1 MPKKTNTKING
12 SNYFRVTATIGK
24 NANGSP
30 MRKQFYGS
38 SKKEAE
44 AKRDEYMLSIN
55 KGLSPNF
62 DKALFK
68 YVFKAWFDN
77 VLTPSIS
84 LSSRNRYE
92 MDYRLRIKDCLL
104 SEMKLVDIKS
114 IHMQAYYND
123 LLKAYTVNTVRLTH
137 KLLRSFF
144 IYCIKTDLIIK
155 SPMIAVEL
163 PKDKP
168 VSDTNK
174 PISDDDI
181 KRLLHAANE
190 NIENFIFVFAIFSGL
205 RLGEIL
211 SLTHGDLDFVNN
223 TIHVNKS
230 VKYLNVDG
238 KWQAVL
244 SHTKTLSSI
253 REVPILNAIQRLLQA
268 HIKHEKEKHLK
279 LGVPFTSESILFSS
293 YSGTYREASNVRKM
307 LIRLCDRVGIE
318 RTTFH
323 SLRHTFCTILAKQ
336 DVPLKTASVLMGH
349 GDIGITA
356 KIYTHVDSY
365 ELKRGIEKLSV
376 YFE

>member
-12 SNYFRVTATIGK
+12 SNYFRVTATIGT
-24 NANGSP
+24 NADGSP
-30 MRKQFYGS
+30 IRKQFYGS

-44 AKRDEYMLSIN
+44 DKRDEYVMNIK
-55 KGLSPNF
+55 KGLSPHF
-62 DKALFK
+62 DKALFRH
-68 YVFKAWFDN
+68 VFETWFEN

-92 MDYRLRIKDCLL
+92 MDYRLRIKDCAL

-114 IHMQAYYND
+114 IHVQAYYND
-123 LLKAYTVNTVRLTH
+123 LLNTYTLNTVKQTH

-144 IYCIKTDLIIK
+144 IYCIKADLIIK
-155 SPMIAVEL
+155 SPLLAVEL
-163 PKDKP
+163 PKDKL

-174 PISDDDI
+174 PISDNDI
-181 KRLLHAANE
+181 KKLLQAANE
-190 NIENFIFVFAIFSGL
+190 NIENFIFVFAVFSGL

-211 SLTHGDLDFVNN
+211 SVTYSDLDLENN
-223 TIHVNKS
+223 TVHVNKS
-230 VKYLNVDG
+230 VKYLNVEG

-244 SHTKTLSSI
+244 SPTKTLHST
-253 REVPILNAIQRLLQA
+253 REVPILDAVQKLLQA
-268 HIKHEKEKHLK
+268 HIRREKQKHLK
-279 LGVPFTSESILFSS
+279 LGMPFTGDSILFSS

-307 LIRLCDRVGIE
+307 LMRLCDKMSME

-336 DVPLKTASVLMGH
+336 EVPLKTASVLMGH

-356 KIYTHVDSY
+356 KIYTHVDNH